1 MRRLLL
7 LLGLAWAGA
16 AWAQPLEP
24 PPEAPAGADY
34 TIEPADSVADGEVE
48 VGMGAA
54 GHAGSA
60 PTRTRRM
67 RFSGGDL
74 NGSVREGSG
83 DPLAGGAIAGHGW
96 LGDVT
101 VGRLAPRWGR
111 GLVLGA
117 AADPWQREALDR
129 GERAAFRGRAGDGV
143 WLRRGHD
150 DRFEALVGRFAHH
163 PVAGARVRWGGA
175 ALGALTDGRGARQ
188 STLSYQRGAAESELA
203 WDRAGHWRAE
213 AALERPLA
221 EGGGEGPASRWTVA
235 GRVRAGAAAFAS
247 LAEPGRRG
255 PAQALAAS
263 LSGPAGT
270 AAASVFGAVWRFRPG
285 VAGARAGL
293 AVERPLA
300 HHGALEIGLEE
311 QRGSRRDAG
320 STGPLLGPGNI
331 RRGLW
336 GEWWSGE
343 GTMSLGL
350 RHEVWGERP
359 WARGVVRAV
368 TGARIELQGPA
379 GVRLGITHS
388 LYRVRSGES
397 LYLREAES
405 DRLVLRAM
413 TGEGARTRVEAR
425 SPFAGGRMRAA
436 LLLAATADRRA
447 RTQWTLDW
455 TRRARL
461 RGSGGARAR

>member
-129 GERAAFRGRAGDGV
+129 GERAAFRGRSGDGV

-150 DRFEALVGRFAHH
+150 DRFEALYGRFAHH

-203 WDRAGHWRAE
+203 WDRSGHWRAE

-221 EGGGEGPASRWTVA
+221 EGGGEGPASRW
-235 GRVRAGAAAFAS
+235 
-247 LAEPGRRG
+247 P
-255 PAQALAAS
+255 
-263 LSGPAGT
+263 
-270 AAASVFGAVWRFRPG
+270 
-285 VAGARAGL
+285 GARRCG
-293 AVERPLA
+293 R
-300 HHGALEIGLEE
+300 
-311 QRGSRRDAG
+311 
-320 STGPLLGPGNI
+320 
-331 RRGLW
+331 
-336 GEWWSGE
+336 
-343 GTMSLGL
+343 L
-350 RHEVWGERP
+350 R
-359 WARGVVRAV
+359 
-368 TGARIELQGPA
+368 L
-379 GVRLGITHS
+379 
-388 LYRVRSGES
+388 
-397 LYLREAES
+397 
-405 DRLVLRAM
+405 
-413 TGEGARTRVEAR
+413 
-425 SPFAGGRMRAA
+425 
-436 LLLAATADRRA
+436 
-447 RTQWTLDW
+447 
-455 TRRARL
+455 TRRARPARSRPGPGGQPL
-461 RGSGGARAR
+461 RTGGDGRGERVRRGLAVPARRRGRPCRPCGGAAFGPPWSPRDRSGGAAGLAA